1 MKLKH
6 QKPSQDSDILV
17 KVLKENA
24 NFLIEYLYIFFN
36 EVTELSNFPSWLEN
50 DNITAVFKKLSQKSG
65 REL

>member
-24 NFLIEYLYIFFN
+24 NFLTEYLYIFFN
-36 EVTELSNFPSWLEN
+36 KVTELSNFPSWLEN